1 MTEEDGSFLHFINNR
16 QADEGRRAEEERSS
30 LVSNF
35 DLNANIE
42 INNNLEVQ
50 IIFDPTIGDILKTVE
65 VVICVSVWGKI
76 TSWICSGNIRLKRG
90 IICSR

>member
-1 MTEEDGSFLHFINNR
+1 MRGGVRD
-16 QADEGRRAEEERSS
+16 EERSS

-50 IIFDPTIGDILKTVE
+50 IIF
-65 VVICVSVWGKI
+65 
-76 TSWICSGNIRLKRG
+76 
-90 IICSR
+90 